1 MLQSK
6 DKDWLN
12 GLKNKTHI
20 YAVYRREAGLLF
32 YRGGVNNARKN
43 WLWESGMSGYPDWTV
58 EKLLH
63 VLMLKDGPKF
73 RSLEEG
79 KNPWLKFGQVKLMD
93 IFLV

>member
-1 MLQSK
+1 
-6 DKDWLN
+6 
-12 GLKNKTHI
+12 
-20 YAVYRREAGLLF
+20 
-32 YRGGVNNARKN
+32 
-43 WLWESGMSGYPDWTV
+43 MSGYPDWTV

-79 KNPWLKFGQVKLMD
+79 KNPGLKFGQVKLMD